1 MCVVYHV
8 DKKRGVFRNRL
19 SPTYA
24 QQIATCDRAQPIA
37 RLASLLETHE
47 TNESARVSQSE
58 VERLVLADQDVSP
71 QRVFVQQQASNQE
84 EKAPE
89 VEVSFV
95 YDAVHKVVTVKL
107 MPLLLKVEQDF
118 DVVFVF

>member
-1 MCVVYHV
+1 MLCANV

-37 RLASLLETHE
+37 RLASLLETH
-47 TNESARVSQSE
+47 ESARVSQSE